1 MSERTP
7 ITAPAAPA
15 AVGPYSQAIRHGD
28 LIFCSVVAK
37 GARVE
42 IDAIA
47 AVD

>member
-28 LIFCSVVAK
+28 LIFCS

-42 IDAIA
+42 IDAIV